1 MWRGDVNGMR
11 EIVESDFFIRNRIDK
26 RVNWLGIWRLRLI
39 TRNFHTKL
47 KNNLKKSFSNEIKVK
62 VKAFQYEWETYN
74 FGQYYDIEID
84 NIGTIN
90 IWFGY
95 DYSPEVNKE
104 CDKNNNNFYIAL
116 TSKTIDFSNYA
127 KKIDRF
133 RRESYS
139 SKKSLTKEP
148 WFYKKITKKIIT
160 PGKLFREIKKSIE
173 FVESHNG

>member
-1 MWRGDVNGMR
+1 MWRGDVKGMR
-11 EIVESDFFIRNRIDK
+11 EIIESDFFVRKRIDK
-26 RVNWLGIWRLRLI
+26 RINWFGIWWLRLI

-47 KNNLKKSFSNEIKVK
+47 ENNLKKSFSNEIKVK

-104 CDKNNNNFYIAL
+104 CDKNNKNQQNYCAVCYKAYRIFCAYIRNLRKFSDTL
-116 TSKTIDFSNYA
+116 TFLP
-127 KKIDRF
+127 F
-133 RRESYS
+133 
-139 SKKSLTKEP
+139 
-148 WFYKKITKKIIT
+148 KIT
-160 PGKLFREIKKSIE
+160 
-173 FVESHNG
+173 